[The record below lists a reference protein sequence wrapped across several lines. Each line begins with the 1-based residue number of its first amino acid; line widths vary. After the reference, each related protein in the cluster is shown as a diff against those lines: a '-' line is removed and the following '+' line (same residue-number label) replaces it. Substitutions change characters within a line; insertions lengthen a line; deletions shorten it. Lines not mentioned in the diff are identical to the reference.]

1 MCASRKEKEVG
12 NQYTWVLDSNLK
24 VTSKSQKNSISII
37 FFTYLREVDNDTFLQ
52 LFKFLSFQQVSPKHS
67 FIFFFSFIK
76 YLLSSTKSRAS
87 FRHLD
92 RKVNKAKSLPLRNLY
107 SSLWGN
113 DEKTNKKYNKECMA
127 SGDNCCA
134 EKQAE

>member
-1 MCASRKEKEVG
+1 MTHFCS
-12 NQYTWVLDSNLK
+12 YSN
-24 VTSKSQKNSISII
+24 
-37 FFTYLREVDNDTFLQ
+37 F
-52 LFKFLSFQQVSPKHS
+52 FLSSRYLLNIHS
-67 FIFFFSFIK
+67 FFFSFIK

-127 SGDNCCA
+127 SGDNCCV

>member
-52 LFKFLSFQQVSPKHS
+52 LFKFLSF
-67 FIFFFSFIK
+67 
-76 YLLSSTKSRAS
+76 
-87 FRHLD
+87 
-92 RKVNKAKSLPLRNLY
+92 
-107 SSLWGN
+107 
-113 DEKTNKKYNKECMA
+113 
-127 SGDNCCA
+127 
-134 EKQAE
+134 